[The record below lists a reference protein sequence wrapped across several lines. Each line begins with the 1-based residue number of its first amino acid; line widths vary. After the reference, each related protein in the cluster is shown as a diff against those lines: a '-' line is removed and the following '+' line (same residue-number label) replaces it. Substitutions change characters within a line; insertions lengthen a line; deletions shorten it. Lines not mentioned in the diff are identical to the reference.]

1 MNRPR
6 ADEWAVIGEQ
16 ADPVPGDPEE
26 VAKLGRELR
35 KTARSIR
42 KQADEI
48 RALSSVDQ
56 WKSKAAKE
64 FRNEAVEAEGKLRKA
79 MRRYDAAADALGE
92 KVSDGGCSTEYAS
105 ELHRA
110 QTMADK
116 ALREARDAVDEQK
129 ASEGALDRLP
139 HDTPEDDPRRR
150 KLEKRQEEAATA
162 LERARNRLEAAT
174 AVRDAAAKR
183 ARESIRYAIDHDG
196 LKDGTWDTVKGWV
209 HDNAGWIKTALD
221 VAGWVATV
229 CGTLALMVGW
239 IPVLGPVL
247 AGALGTVA
255 LAATLFSLVGH
266 TLLAMAGEG
275 SWFDVALDVVGI
287 ATLGIGR
294 GALAAAKGA
303 TTAAQSL
310 GRSAAARAL
319 RQGIKAKPGTAAYNK
334 AVNKAWRKANELS
347 GSAVRGQSAAQA
359 VASAPKG
366 WFPGAQRL
374 ADAFD
379 PRLIYRESAD
389 SLKAVKD
396 LRLSDLR
403 RLGHADTWRGVR
415 PGMSDPGIADLE
427 KGLGRMSHTLRAD
440 DGVRAA
446 TDVFRTQTRIWAG
459 STAVASATDLLDKGE
474 VTGPVGDLAGV
485 PGLDDGVWEA
495 TGIKTATTTSNG

>member
-1 MNRPR
+1 MKRPR
-6 ADEWAVIGEQ
+6 AEEWAAIGEQ

-35 KTARSIR
+35 RTAESIR

-48 RALSSVDQ
+48 RALSRVDQ

-64 FRNEAVEAEGKLRKA
+64 FRAEAEEAEGKLRKA

-92 KVSDGGCSTEYAS
+92 KVSDAGCSQQYAS

-116 ALREARDAVDEQK
+116 ALREARDAVDEQT
-129 ASEGALDRLP
+129 ASAGALDRLP
-139 HDTPEDDPRRR
+139 DGTPDDDPRRR
-150 KLEKRQEEAATA
+150 KLEKRQEAAATA
-162 LERARNRLEAAT
+162 LEGARKRLEAAT
-174 AVRDAAAKR
+174 AVRDAAARR
-183 ARESIRYAIDHDG
+183 ARESIRHAIDHDG
-196 LKDGTWDTVKGWV
+196 LKDDVWDKVKDWV
-209 HDNAGWIKTALD
+209 HDNAEWMKTALD

-229 CGTLALMVGW
+229 CGTLALLVGW
-239 IPVLGPVL
+239 VPVLGPVL

-266 TLLAMAGEG
+266 TLLAAAGEG

-319 RQGIKAKPGTAAYNK
+319 RQSIKAKPGTAAYNR
-334 AVNKAWRKANELS
+334 AVNKAWRTANELS
-347 GSAVRGQSAAQA
+347 GSAVRGQSAARA
-359 VASAPKG
+359 VATAPKG

-379 PRLIYRESAD
+379 PRLIYEESAD
-389 SLKAVKD
+389 SLRAVKD

-403 RLGHADTWRGVR
+403 RLGDADTWRGVR
-415 PGMSDPGIADLE
+415 PGVSDPGIADLE
-427 KGLGRMSHTLRAD
+427 KGLSRMSHTLRAD
-440 DGVRAA
+440 SGVRAV
-446 TDVFRTQTRIWAG
+446 TDVFQTQTRIWAG
-459 STAVASATDLLDKGE
+459 STAVASTTDLLDKGRSPAPS
-474 VTGPVGDLAGV
+474 VTSPGCRDLT
-485 PGLDDGVWEA
+485 
-495 TGIKTATTTSNG
+495 TGSGRRPESRPP